1 MFDTVV
7 TGGTYAC
14 WGLVALIWT
23 AGAVLGR
30 KHPGP
35 TRKAGRDIASPAA
48 AVAAVVILL
57 TPAHV
62 WQALTVGSP
71 WIRGAGLV
79 MLIGATAWT
88 VWARLTLGS
97 MWSSGA
103 VAQQGHVLRTTGPY
117 GVTRHPV
124 YTGILGMLAG
134 SALAEGLGRWLA
146 LFIVVAL
153 LLLAKTRAEERLLA
167 EEFPAE
173 YEAYRRDVP
182 RLIPRIRPARAE
194 QGGAAHDRSRSPL
207 DDGGRRPGS

>member
-7 TGGTYAC
+7 TAGIYAC
-14 WGLVALIWT
+14 WGFVALIWV
-23 AGAVLGR
+23 AGAVRGGKQLGAA
-30 KHPGP
+30 
-35 TRKAGRDIASPAA
+35 RKAGRDIASPAA
-48 AVAAVVILL
+48 AVAAVIILL
-57 TPAHV
+57 TPGHA

-71 WIRGAGLV
+71 WLRGVGLV
-79 MLIGATAWT
+79 VLIGATAWT
-88 VWARLTLGS
+88 VRARLTLGS

-103 VAQQGHVLRTTGPY
+103 VARPDHVLRTTGPY

-146 LFIVVAL
+146 LSVVVAL

-173 YEAYRRDVP
+173 YERYRREVP
-182 RLIPRIRPARAE
+182 RLIPRIRPARVE
-194 QGGAAHDRSRSPL
+194 QGGTAHDRSGSPQHG
-207 DDGGRRPGS
+207 GGRRP